1 MIRPLILFG
10 LLLTA
15 SVASCAYRPPLDGL
29 EGTWGSSELGY
40 EIQFH
45 GPFGVAAHAK
55 AAGLQDGDPVFRL
68 LSMDGTSF
76 TARQLFADGGWHTVT
91 GERKQDGKLYC
102 SDGVK
107 SWVMERR

>member
-1 MIRPLILFG
+1 MIRLLILVG

-15 SVASCAYRPPLDGL
+15 SVAGCAYRPQVDGF
-29 EGTWGSSELGY
+29 EGTWGSSELAY

-45 GPFGVAAHAK
+45 GPIGVAAHAR

-68 LSMDGTSF
+68 LSMDGTRF

-107 SWVMERR
+107 NWVMERR